1 MITLCDT
8 TKLCVLRAC
17 VCVCMCVCVPWYR
30 EYACVYELGE
40 PLPLTGSPW
49 IPDWPW
55 SPGSPDAPTAPVGPD
70 CPVRPGSPLSPW
82 VWKGRRRC
90 RHGNKEKS
98 FKTSATA
105 CIILLC
111 VNSCWFSGRIT
122 INLRSKWSECSH
134 SGQMTKAILVFHL
147 TVSISVSFKLTARM
161 GHFTPIKPLE
171 TLHLEGLS
179 ADVNLSFTCKV
190 HFEPFH

>member
-1 MITLCDT
+1 M
-8 TKLCVLRAC
+8 CVLQCVYVC
-17 VCVCMCVCVPWYR
+17 VCVCASLCR
-30 EYACVYELGE
+30 EYACVYELVE

-82 VWKGRRRC
+82 VWKGRRSC

-105 CIILLC
+105 CIICYVLTH
-111 VNSCWFSGRIT
+111 VG
-122 INLRSKWSECSH
+122 
-134 SGQMTKAILVFHL
+134 LVVGSQL
-147 TVSISVSFKLTARM
+147 TLGANV
-161 GHFTPIKPLE
+161 PIQ
-171 TLHLEGLS
+171 
-179 ADVNLSFTCKV
+179 VR
-190 HFEPFH
+190 